1 MIPVA
6 VGGEVDPG
14 GISIPPYENKVI
26 TDPVPEVDKPEQLVK
41 DIMSRVLIG
50 KLKNTS
56 LTHKVK

>member
-14 GISIPPYENKVI
+14 GISIPPYENKAI

-50 KLKNTS
+50 KLKIP
-56 LTHKVK
+56 V

>member
-14 GISIPPYENKVI
+14 GISIPPYESKVI

-50 KLKNTS
+50 KLKIP
-56 LTHKVK
+56 V

>member
-14 GISIPPYENKVI
+14 GISIPSYENKVI

-41 DIMSRVLIG
+41 DIMSRILIG
-50 KLKNTS
+50 KFKIPL
-56 LTHKVK
+56 